1 MAEPVIIAGARRL
14 SAAELDD
21 RARRAATALLSLGIG
36 AGDTIAIFLRND
48 IPFVE
53 AMAATTLIGAY
64 SVPINWHF
72 TADETGYVLGDSA
85 AKALVV
91 HADLLPGIVGAVPD
105 GVAIF
110 AVETPP
116 EVAAAYGLD
125 PASCRVTGGMR
136 DWNDW
141 TGGFAPWDGAAHAI
155 QAPLLYTSGT
165 TGRPKGVRRHRMTP
179 EQEIAMGRNAALVY
193 GCREGMRSAV
203 IGPLYHGAIASHLR
217 ATARYAGVNFLV
229 PRFGAEGLLALIER
243 ERITHFHAVPTMFTR
258 LLNLPDDVKRAY
270 DLSSLEWV
278 IHGAAPCPPQ
288 VKRAMIDWWGPVL
301 AEYYAGTETGLPTFS
316 TSQEW
321 LARPG
326 TLGRATE
333 GSVIRILDENGRDL
347 PPGEIGEIY
356 MRAAGAPDFTYVGRE
371 DDRRA
376 MERDGLMTLGDMG
389 YVDEDGY
396 LFLRDRRKD
405 MINSGGVNIYPAE
418 IEAAIMTLDGVHD
431 CAVFG
436 IPDEEFGE
444 TVAAIV
450 EPLDGAGL
458 TLDAVRR
465 HLDGRL
471 ARYKLPRHIEFRSGL
486 PRDDNGKI
494 YKRLLRD
501 PFWEGTGRKI

>member
-1 MAEPVIIAGARRL
+1 MTDLAIIAGERRL
-14 SAAELDD
+14 TAPELDAH
-21 RARRAATALLSLGIG
+21 ARKAAAALSDLGIG
-36 AGDTIAIFLRND
+36 PGDTVAILMRND

-72 TADETGYVLGDSA
+72 TADETGYVLRDCA
-85 AKALVV
+85 AKALIA
-91 HADLLPGIVGAVPD
+91 HADLLPPIMGSISEGMAVL
-105 GVAIF
+105 A
-110 AVETPP
+110 AETPS
-116 EVAAAYGLD
+116 EVAEAYGLD
-125 PASCRVTGGMR
+125 PAQCCVADDAR
-136 DWNDW
+136 DWNRW
-141 TGGFAPWDGAAHAI
+141 TDDFEPWDGAAHAI

-165 TGRPKGVRRHRMTP
+165 TGRPKGVKRRRMMP
-179 EQEIAMGRNAALVY
+179 EQEIAMGKNAALVY

-217 ATARYAGVNFLV
+217 ATTRYGGISYLE
-229 PRFGAEGLLALIER
+229 PRFNAEGLLALIER

-258 LLNLPDDVKRAY
+258 LLNLPDEVKRAY

-278 IHGAAPCPPQ
+278 IHGAAPCPPE

-301 AEYYAGTETGLPTFS
+301 AEYYAGTETGLPSFS
-316 TSQEW
+316 TAEEW

-333 GSVIRILDENGRDL
+333 GSVIRILDEDGGEL
-347 PPGEIGEIY
+347 PPGEVGEIY

-371 DDRRA
+371 DERRA

-418 IEAAIMTLDGVHD
+418 IEAAIMALDGVRD

-436 IPDEEFGE
+436 IPDAEYGE
-444 TVAAIV
+444 SVAAIV
-450 EPLDGAGL
+450 EPADGAAL
-458 TLDAVRR
+458 SPETVRG
-465 HLDGRL
+465 HLEGRI
-471 ARYKLPRHIEFRSGL
+471 ARYKLPRHIEFRANL